1 MVEMSE
7 ARDFVLE
14 IERAERGTR
23 SGAVDVTESA
33 PPPPIAIV
41 GIGCRFPGGVRS
53 ADDYW
58 RLLESRGDAIVDV
71 PAERWNRDRHASPEP
86 VAGKSQVRRGGF
98 LTDPVD
104 TFDPIFFG
112 ISPREADS
120 MDPQQRL
127 LLEVAYEAVEDAGV
141 QLEALAGTDV
151 GVFTGGFTLDYS
163 QLQFGTAD
171 AEAPAVNLHTAT
183 GVVMTMLANRV
194 SHAFDLL
201 GPSLAVDTACSS
213 SLVAVHLA
221 CQSIWRGESVS
232 AFAGGVNLMVAPN
245 FTIAA
250 STGGFLSPTSTS
262 RAFDAGA
269 NGYVRAEGA
278 GFVFLKPLEQA
289 LADGDR
295 VYATIRGTA
304 TSQDGRTNGITVPNP
319 ASQQRAM
326 RRALAQAAVRAS
338 EVAYVE
344 AHGTGTPVGDPI
356 EASAIGAVYG
366 QGRTA
371 PLAIGSVKANIGHL
385 EAAAGIAGLIKTALV
400 LSHRRITPHRVLDRV
415 NPAIDLDGLGLRIPL
430 ASEDLAGS
438 GVLVAGVNS
447 FGFGGTNAHALLATA
462 PPASPEP
469 ADGRGPAELGL
480 LPLLPFAARSTAA
493 VETVAGEL
501 ADAIEAGQPVESL
514 AAGMAHRRSHHR
526 AERRVVLAP
535 GPERAVA
542 ALRAA
547 AAGEPVPDV
556 TAGPTAETD
565 SGLAFVYT
573 GMGPQWWAMG
583 RELFEQ
589 STPFRAAI
597 ERCDAAMR
605 QVASWSL
612 VDELLRDSSS
622 SQMAEAW
629 LAQTANFAIQYG
641 LTELLREVGIV
652 PTRIVG
658 HSAGEVAAWLAAG
671 SFTFDDA
678 VTVIVHRARLQDLT
692 AGQGRLLA
700 AALTPDE
707 AAVLPEVS
715 GGQVELAAVNAPT
728 SVALVGDVELL
739 EAIGERLT
747 ADGRFARLVPG
758 DVPYHSAA
766 MDPIEDE
773 LRQCLADVAPTA
785 PRLPLW
791 STATGARVPDDGSV
805 LPDADYWWRNVRQPV
820 QFAAAAGAMI
830 ADGARCFL
838 EVGPSPVLAQALR
851 ETASQREEK
860 VALGSTLERKRP
872 DVEAISSTVGWAWA
886 HGAPVDWARLAP
898 PRRTTVTLP
907 RHPFTRDRY
916 WVEGD
921 QARRYRLGTL
931 DEPYA
936 GYRLETAQP
945 GWRRALDGTAPA
957 GLTDHVVHGQALF
970 PGAGFVE
977 IALEVARAHYGAPR
991 ATLEDVRFTAAL
1003 GLRLPAVTLV
1013 EASLEETTGT
1023 VSIASRA
1030 PEAERWVR
1038 NAVATLLPA
1047 PPPCVVVDATAA
1059 DPSALPGAVDVP
1071 ADVLYERFAAA
1082 GFAYGPTFRRIERAW
1097 IAEREAVAD
1106 VAAPAAQDVQGKTPV
1121 LDPTVLDAAFQL
1133 LLPLAGVLD
1142 GGPPVIPVSVERV
1155 AVHATPTGPL
1165 RAHASNPRPVGDGL
1179 LAGDVVLTTP
1189 AGEVLV
1195 EVVGFTVR
1203 QLADTAPRLGTQW
1216 VYQQDWVDEP
1226 LAADVPT
1233 RPAEGRWL
1241 LLGGGKVADALAEKL
1256 RCLGATPLLEP
1267 LDDLP
1272 QVLDRVLAAGP
1283 LRGVLHLASHD
1294 PERPPLRA
1302 GLDWPLRAAP
1312 RSVVTLATELDRRG
1326 VAAPTVVVTTGAQGV
1341 DGLMDDAG
1349 LAQSPILGMGRVL
1362 HQELSG
1368 LESRLVDLDPA
1379 VLADPDA
1386 LSEELDRLVTELLLD
1401 DTNEDQVAFRGGRR
1415 LLARLVPSAR
1425 DGGTVP
1431 VRLRSDASYLVTGGL
1446 GALGRLVVTWLAERG
1461 AGHLVLVG
1469 RSGLPDRATWDDL
1482 PAHDRRRP
1490 AVDAIRQ
1497 AEASGARVHVL
1508 ALDVT
1513 AADAVTAALDGLT
1526 AAGVPP
1532 LRGVIHSAG
1541 VVDDQILVRLD
1552 DERLDRVLAP
1562 KIAGAWALHAATA
1575 HLPLDFFAL
1584 FSSISAVL
1592 PSPGQGNYAA
1602 GNAFLDALAHYRRG
1616 LGLPAVSINWGP
1628 WDSGMIAD
1636 LGLRDLYRR
1645 RGLDLIDAATGL
1657 RLMAELLGGAVA
1669 QQGVVS
1675 AHWPTAIDQY
1685 PLEPRLI
1692 MHLGREAQDGDGAV
1706 STRER
1711 IEQADPAERPSVVAD
1726 VVAEVASRVLR
1737 LPVEKLE
1744 RTEPLGR
1751 LGLDSMI
1758 ATELRIRLEQ
1768 AVGVAPTI
1776 VFLLDGASVAD
1787 IAAWSTANLD
1797 PDQLDELLGS
1807 LSEEDLAQ
1815 LLEEAGSVASPETT
1829 HDD

>member
-1 MVEMSE
+1 MPIP
-7 ARDFVLE
+7 VL
-14 IERAERGTR
+14 A
-23 SGAVDVTESA
+23 
-33 PPPPIAIV
+33 PIAIV
-41 GIGCRFPGGVRS
+41 GIGCRFPGGVHS
-53 ADDYW
+53 PDDYW
-58 RLLESRGDAIVDV
+58 RLLESRGDGIVDI
-71 PAERWNRDRHASPEP
+71 PAERWNRDRHAASAP

-141 QLEALAGTDV
+141 RLEALAGTDV

-183 GVVMTMLANRV
+183 GVVMTMLANRI

-221 CQSIWRGESVS
+221 CQSIWRGESVA
-232 AFAGGVNLMVAPN
+232 AFAGGVNLMLSPN

-262 RAFDAGA
+262 RAFDASA
-269 NGYVRAEGA
+269 NGYVRGEGA

-304 TSQDGRTNGITVPNP
+304 ASQDGRTNGITVPNP
-319 ASQQRAM
+319 ASQQLAM
-326 RRALAQAAVRAS
+326 RRALAQAAVRPS

-356 EASAIGAVYG
+356 EASAIGTVYG
-366 QGRTA
+366 QCPDRTT
-371 PLAIGSVKANIGHL
+371 PLAIGSVKANVGHL

-400 LSHRRITPHRVLDRV
+400 LAHRRIPPHRVLDRV
-415 NPAIDLDGLGLRIPL
+415 NPAIDLDGLGLRIPVD
-430 ASEDLAGS
+430 SEDLPPS
-438 GVLVAGVNS
+438 GELLAGVNS
-447 FGFGGTNAHALLATA
+447 FGFGGTNAHALLASA
-462 PPASPEP
+462 PEP
-469 ADGRGPAELGL
+469 TPEPEPDRRPDGLGL

-493 VETVAGEL
+493 VRTMADDL
-501 ADAIEAGQPVESL
+501 ADAIEAGQPVADL
-514 AAGMAHRRSHHR
+514 ASGMAHRRSHHR
-526 AERRVVLAP
+526 AERRVVLAAS
-535 GPERAVA
+535 PERAVA
-542 ALRAA
+542 ALRAVA
-547 AAGEPVPDV
+547 DGEPNPDLV
-556 TAGPTAETD
+556 TGPLAETD
-565 SGLAFVYT
+565 GGLAFVYT

-583 RELFEQ
+583 RELIEQ
-589 STPFRAAI
+589 SGLFRAAI
-597 ERCDAAMR
+597 ERCDAAIR
-605 QVASWSL
+605 QVVGWSL
-612 VDELLRDSSS
+612 VDEMLRDQSSS
-622 SQMAEAW
+622 RMAEAW
-629 LAQTANFAIQYG
+629 LSQPANFAIQYG
-641 LTELLREVGIV
+641 LTELLREVEIV
-652 PTRIVG
+652 PTRVVG

-671 SFTFDDA
+671 SFSFDDA
-678 VTVIVHRARLQDLT
+678 ITVIVHRARLQHLL

-707 AAVLPEVS
+707 AAALPEVEA
-715 GGQVELAAVNAPT
+715 GQIELAAVNAPT
-728 SVALVGDVELL
+728 SVALVGAVEQL
-739 EAIGERLT
+739 EAVGERLT
-747 ADGRFARLVPG
+747 AEGRFARLVPG
-758 DVPYHSAA
+758 DVPYHSTA
-766 MDPIEDE
+766 MDPIEAE
-773 LRQCLADVAPTA
+773 LRQCLAHITPTA

-791 STATGARVPDDGSV
+791 STALGARVPDDGSV
-805 LPDADYWWRNVRQPV
+805 LPDADYWWRNVRQTV
-820 QFAAAAGAMI
+820 RFAAAADAMI
-830 ADGARCFL
+830 ADGARCFV
-838 EVGPSPVLAQALR
+838 EIGPSPVLSQALR
-851 ETASQREEK
+851 ETASHAEER
-860 VALGSTLERKRP
+860 VAVGSTLSRKRP
-872 DVEAISSTVGWAWA
+872 DLEAISGAVGWAWV

-898 PRRTTVTLP
+898 SRTTGRTGPLP
-907 RHPFTRDRY
+907 RHPFARDRY
-916 WVEGD
+916 WVEGA
-921 QARRYRLGTL
+921 QTRRYRLGTS

-945 GWRRALDGTAPA
+945 GWRRVLDGTAPA
-957 GLTDHVVHGQALF
+957 GLSDHVVHGQPLF

-991 ATLEDVRFTAAL
+991 ATLEDVQFTAAL
-1003 GLRLPAVTLV
+1003 PLRLPAVTLV
-1013 EASLEETTGT
+1013 ESSLDEAGST
-1023 VSIASRA
+1023 VSISSRA

-1038 NAVATLLPA
+1038 NAVATLAPA
-1047 PPPCVVVDATAA
+1047 PLPRTVVDAAAA
-1059 DPSALPGAVDVP
+1059 DPRSALPTAEEVASDR
-1071 ADVLYERFAAA
+1071 LYERFAAA
-1082 GFAYGPTFRRIERAW
+1082 GFAYGPAFRRIERAW
-1097 IAEREAVAD
+1097 ITEQEAVAD
-1106 VAAPAAQDVQGKTPV
+1106 IADRPGRPGQDAPV
-1121 LDPTVLDAAFQL
+1121 LDPTALDAAFQL

-1142 GGPPVIPVSVERV
+1142 GGPPVIPVGVERV
-1155 AVHATPTGPL
+1155 AVYGSPTGPL
-1165 RAHASNPRPVGDGL
+1165 RAHASHPRSVGEGL

-1195 EVVGFTVR
+1195 EVEGFTVR
-1203 QLADTAPRLGTQW
+1203 QLTDTAPRLGTQW
-1216 VYQQDWVDEP
+1216 VYQQTWVEEP
-1226 LAADVPT
+1226 LEPEVPT

-1241 LLGGGKVADALAEKL
+1241 LLGGGQMADALADKL
-1256 RCLGATPLLEP
+1256 RSRGGTPLLEP
-1267 LDDLP
+1267 LDGLSE
-1272 QVLDRVLAAGP
+1272 VLDRVLETGP
-1283 LRGVLHLASHD
+1283 LRGVVHLASYD
-1294 PERPPLRA
+1294 PARPALRD
-1302 GLDWPLRAAP
+1302 GLDWPRYGAP

-1326 VAAPTVVVTTGAQGV
+1326 VAAPTVIVTTGAQGV
-1341 DGLMDDAG
+1341 DGLMDEAG
-1349 LAQSPILGMGRVL
+1349 LAQSSILGVGRVL
-1362 HQELSG
+1362 HQELLG
-1368 LESRLVDLDPA
+1368 LESRLVDLDPGVVA
-1379 VLADPDA
+1379 TDGLGD
-1386 LSEELDRLVTELLLD
+1386 ELDRLVDELLLE
-1401 DTNEDQVAFRGGRR
+1401 DTNEDQVAFRDGRR
-1415 LLARLVPSAR
+1415 LLARLEPALR

-1431 VRLRSDASYLVTGGL
+1431 VRLRSDAAYLVTGGL
-1446 GALGRLVVTWLAERG
+1446 GALGRLVVTWLVERG
-1461 AGHLVLVG
+1461 ARHLVLVG
-1469 RSGLPDRATWDDL
+1469 RSGLPDRSAWDDL
-1482 PAHDRRRP
+1482 PAHDRHRP
-1490 AVDAIRQ
+1490 AVDAIRL
-1497 AEASGARVHVL
+1497 AEARGARVHVV

-1513 AADAVTAALDGLT
+1513 QADAVTAALDDLA

-1562 KIAGAWALHAATA
+1562 KIAGAWALHSATA

-1628 WDSGMIAD
+1628 WDTGMIAE

-1645 RGLDLIDAATGL
+1645 RGIDLIDATTGM
-1657 RLMAELLGGAVA
+1657 RLLAEMLGGAVG

-1675 AHWPTAIDQY
+1675 AHWPTVIDQY

-1692 MHLGREAQDGDGAV
+1692 MHLGREDQDGAGAV

-1711 IEQADPAERPSVVAD
+1711 IEQASPEERPAVVAD

-1737 LPVEKLE
+1737 LPAERLD

-1768 AVGVAPTI
+1768 AVGVAPSI
-1776 VFLLDGASVAD
+1776 VFLLDSASVAD
-1787 IAAWSTANLD
+1787 IAAWSLSNLD
-1797 PDQLDELLGS
+1797 QDELDELLGA
-1807 LSEEDLAQ
+1807 LSEEELAQ
-1815 LLEEAGSVASPETT
+1815 LLAEAEPVASLETS
-1829 HDD
+1829 DDD